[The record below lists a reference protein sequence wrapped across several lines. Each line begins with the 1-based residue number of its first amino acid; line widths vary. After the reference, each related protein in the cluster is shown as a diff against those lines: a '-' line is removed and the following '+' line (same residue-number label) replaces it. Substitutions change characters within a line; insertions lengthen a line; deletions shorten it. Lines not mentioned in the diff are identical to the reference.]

1 MVHVFYYLCEIF
13 FSERRQAVLQ
23 IVLLKRIYSMTEATP
38 KPVDAQRPSPQT
50 LQSLVVEKQLEES
63 QLRQLKRG

>member
-1 MVHVFYYLCEIF
+1 
-13 FSERRQAVLQ
+13 
-23 IVLLKRIYSMTEATP
+23 MTEATP